1 MKTKPIR
8 MSLKFLTFLTFTVFT
23 CRLSFSQEANIFYSE
38 PHEIKEFLGKNFK
51 KIEIEIVKYRGN
63 GADKTR
69 MPGKSAYRIIE
80 FNGTNSYTIINK
92 TKDGDSDTTFYTYD
106 NCGKLMKKKG
116 NLVNSS
122 YHNRYKNCK
131 PMSKESNEWEMSNG
145 SDHQW
150 HLIRFA
156 YDKAGKLE
164 KELIY
169 DFSDSANI
177 LMSREYTYKGNNIDS
192 MNEYYYQDAEKIGIR
207 MTRYHYSSKLDS
219 ICYYNTPSILI
230 DKKVYEYTPD
240 GKIKNIT
247 VGSLGTCH
255 YAYKNNVPDI
265 ISEEASGYREYW
277 VTYFE

>member
-1 MKTKPIR
+1 MLT
-8 MSLKFLTFLTFTVFT
+8 KFLNFFALLLFIIQS
-23 CRLSFSQEANIFYSE
+23 SFAQEANIFYSD
-38 PHEIKEFLGKNFK
+38 PNEIKEFLGKDFK

-80 FNGTNSYTIINK
+80 FNGKSSYTVINL

-106 NCGKLMKKKG
+106 NCGKLVKKKG

-122 YHNRYKNCK
+122 YHNRSKNCK
-131 PMSKESNEWEMSNG
+131 MMSRESNEWEMSNG

-150 HLIRFA
+150 HLIRYV
-156 YDKAGKLE
+156 YDKTGKLD

-169 DFSDSANI
+169 DFSDSANM
-177 LMSREYTYKGNNIDS
+177 LMAREYTYKGTNIDS
-192 MNEYYYQDAEKIGIR
+192 MNEYYFQDAEKIGIR

-230 DKKVYEYTPD
+230 DKKVYKYDPD
-240 GKIKNIT
+240 GKVKSIT
-247 VGSLGTCH
+247 VGSLGSCH
-255 YAYKNNVPDI
+255 YSYKNNVPDI

-277 VTYFE
+277 VRYFE